1 MNRKGCFKLIAIS
14 CLLLAV
20 VFQFTGCAST
30 TPQGRASE
38 NPQILQ
44 SLSPTDRDLVLKGQI
59 REGMTRDAVFLAW
72 GKADQVTT
80 GSENGRPV
88 ETWRYTTLRPVYYT
102 GPLSPLPGYYAYPY
116 GYRRAR
122 YVYPYPGYGM
132 TPDYVSTTSAVVR
145 FRSGSVVAWETVG
158 R

>member
-1 MNRKGCFKLIAIS
+1 
-14 CLLLAV
+14 
-20 VFQFTGCAST
+20 
-30 TPQGRASE
+30 
-38 NPQILQ
+38 
-44 SLSPTDRDLVLKGQI
+44 
-59 REGMTRDAVFLAW
+59 MTRDAVFLAW

-102 GPLSPLPGYYAYPY
+102 GSLSPLPGYYAYPY